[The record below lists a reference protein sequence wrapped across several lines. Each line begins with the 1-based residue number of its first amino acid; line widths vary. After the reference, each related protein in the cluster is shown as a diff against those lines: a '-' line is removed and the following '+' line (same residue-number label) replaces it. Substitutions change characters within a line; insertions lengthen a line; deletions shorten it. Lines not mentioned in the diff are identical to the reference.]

1 MNVEYERGYNKAKK
15 EFERKISNKIKELEK
30 EYEEYKNGQEW
41 EIQDDIQAQITILQ
55 ELKEK

>member
-15 EFERKISNKIKELEK
+15 EFEKKISNKIKELEK